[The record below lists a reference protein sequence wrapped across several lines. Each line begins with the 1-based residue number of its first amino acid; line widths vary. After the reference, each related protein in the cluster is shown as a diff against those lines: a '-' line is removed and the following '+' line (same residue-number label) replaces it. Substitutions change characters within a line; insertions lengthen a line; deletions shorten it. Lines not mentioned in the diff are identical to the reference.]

1 VKQSKSRFSGEFTDK
16 TCYIKMDDHIRW
28 FRGSEVDRYSYQ
40 WILEFKSPNWE
51 QTVSTLVL
59 L

>member
-1 VKQSKSRFSGEFTDK
+1 VKQSKSRFSVAFTDK
-16 TCYIKMDDHIRW
+16 TCYIDMDDDIRW
-28 FRGSEVDRYSYQ
+28 FKGEEVDWYYYQ